1 MRPLKEKNKRRKK
14 VGVSILRRVARA
26 LKLDD
31 APGDLGPKVVFS
43 LSTLTFRYLASLDRQ
58 RGREMSAP
66 RTMHDRSLS
75 QG

>member
-1 MRPLKEKNKRRKK
+1 MHASTERKNKRRKK

-43 LSTLTFRYLASLDRQ
+43 LSTLNFQIPGFSRQ
-58 RGREMSAP
+58 AERERNVSP
-66 RTMHDRSLS
+66 
-75 QG
+75 